1 MIFEFTIT
9 FSVPKDTWNAEEISE
24 TIFGSGLNDVLVLT
38 GTRGMV
44 GLDVFRESSSAE
56 HAIES
61 VINDIVKIY
70 PNAVFLDVKPDLVS
84 LADIAKLVGQS
95 RQNLSK
101 LVEFPPPTI
110 TGSKPYW
117 HLYQVIKWYETK
129 KSIPF
134 PTNTI
139 ETSKAAWM
147 FNLQLE
153 KIRLEEFMEP
163 STIDISELKGMLT
176 KPGQPS
182 ATIED
187 MNRDI
192 ASHVAKTNF

>member
-9 FSVPKDTWNAEEISE
+9 FSLPKDIWDAKKIPE
-24 TIFGSGLNDVLVLT
+24 TIFGAGLNDALVLT

-44 GLDVFRESSSAE
+44 GLDIFRESSSAE

-61 VINDIVKIY
+61 VISDIVKIY

-84 LADIAKLVGQS
+84 LSDIAKLVGQS

-101 LVEFPPPTI
+101 LAEFPPPTI
-110 TGSKPYW
+110 TGPKPYW
-117 HLYQVIKWYETK
+117 HLYQVIKWYK
-129 KSIPF
+129 ANKSVPF

-153 KIRLEEFMEP
+153 KNRLEEF
-163 STIDISELKGMLT
+163 T
-176 KPGQPS
+176 
-182 ATIED
+182 
-187 MNRDI
+187 R
-192 ASHVAKTNF
+192 